1 MRLMVAALTASIVLA
16 GCVSSPSKQASSTGA
31 PHWVVDEPSRG
42 GHVYGVGSAPV
53 YGDAAR
59 ALQQAQDAARVTMV
73 QKLKVTISGSFS
85 QDTQEVR
92 QTGQQTQLMKTVRN
106 TIKST
111 IPNAELDNVE
121 VEENFVDQKNKVAY
135 SLVHLDRVKA
145 SSQLRQKIGEL
156 DLKVTDLSA
165 KTPTNIDTL
174 KQLQGLMPALKHL
187 EERAR
192 LSKQMQLVDVNN
204 RSVPKDDMLQAVEER
219 IRNLFDALVVNLT
232 PVNANGTKMRGGL
245 TEALTDLGLRISNQ
259 SPHLTFKYAADLRP
273 VEKQG
278 RFIVFASGKVSIVDN
293 KGRTLSSFT
302 REAKG
307 VSAASMDQAEF
318 KAVQGLADVLGKELA
333 KSFVSKID

>member
-1 MRLMVAALTASIVLA
+1 MRLMAAVITASCLLTA
-16 GCVSSPSKQASSTGA
+16 CVSSPSKQESTASL

-85 QDTQEVR
+85 SDTQEVR
-92 QTGQQTQLMKTVRN
+92 QTGQATQLMKTMRN

-121 VEENFVDQKNKVAY
+121 VEENYVDQKQKVAY
-135 SLVHLDRVKA
+135 ALVHLDRVKA
-145 SSQLRQKIGEL
+145 SGQLRQRISDL
-156 DLKVTDLSA
+156 DLKVTDLND
-165 KTPTNIDTL
+165 KIPTNLDAL

-187 EERAR
+187 EMRQR
-192 LSKQMQLVDVNN
+192 LSEQMQLVDVNN
-204 RSVPKDDMLQAVEER
+204 RSVAKDDMLLAVEAR
-219 IRNLFDALVVNLT
+219 IKNLFDALVVNLV
-232 PVNANGTKMRGGL
+232 PSNAAGSKMRAGL
-245 TEALTDLGLRISNQ
+245 SESLTDLGLRISQ
-259 SPHLTFKYAADLRP
+259 QTPHLTFRYSAQLRP
-273 VEKQG
+273 VEKNS
-278 RFIVFASGKVSIVDN
+278 RFIVFASGKVSIEDN

-307 VSAASMDQAEF
+307 VSAASQDQAEH
-318 KAVQGLADVLGKELA
+318 KAIEGLADALGQELVN
-333 KSFVSKID
+333 SFVKKVD